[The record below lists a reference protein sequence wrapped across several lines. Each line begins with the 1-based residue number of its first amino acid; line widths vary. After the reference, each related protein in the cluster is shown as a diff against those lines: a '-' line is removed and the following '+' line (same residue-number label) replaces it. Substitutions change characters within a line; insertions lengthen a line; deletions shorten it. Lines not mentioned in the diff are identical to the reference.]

1 MEPPS
6 SPIKT
11 QAPTHYSPAECS
23 ERLRRIFLRMDT
35 SSGRDR
41 IFKKSGGKVLPSFVL

>member
-11 QAPTHYSPAECS
+11 QAPAQYSPAECS

-41 IFKKSGGKVLPSFVL
+41 IFKKTGGKVLPSFVL